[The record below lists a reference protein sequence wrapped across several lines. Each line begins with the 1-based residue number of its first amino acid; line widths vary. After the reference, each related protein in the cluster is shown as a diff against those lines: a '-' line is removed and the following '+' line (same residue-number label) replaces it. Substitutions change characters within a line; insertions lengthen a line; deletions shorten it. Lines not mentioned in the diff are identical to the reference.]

1 MAENDGSETRAKRK
15 QAVIL
20 RAAEEVFLTS
30 GYLGAS
36 MDDVASRAS
45 VSKQT
50 IYKHFGDKES
60 LFHAVVTNVVETAD
74 PEREEQAF
82 VVGDD
87 LRADLRRIARRLLRG
102 VMQDRVLQLRRVVIA
117 EAVRFPNLGRRFYE
131 LGPGS
136 TIDKFARA
144 VEDLRDRGLVETADP
159 TMAAE
164 QLNWLILSP
173 ALNRA
178 MLLGDRHG
186 LTPHD
191 LDRYADAGVETFLRA
206 HGTPDLGERDD
217 LRL

>member
-1 MAENDGSETRAKRK
+1 
-15 QAVIL
+15 
-20 RAAEEVFLTS
+20 
-30 GYLGAS
+30 
-36 MDDVASRAS
+36 
-45 VSKQT
+45 
-50 IYKHFGDKES
+50 
-60 LFHAVVTNVVETAD
+60 
-74 PEREEQAF
+74 
-82 VVGDD
+82 
-87 LRADLRRIARRLLRG
+87 
-102 VMQDRVLQLRRVVIA
+102 MQDRVLQLRRVVIA